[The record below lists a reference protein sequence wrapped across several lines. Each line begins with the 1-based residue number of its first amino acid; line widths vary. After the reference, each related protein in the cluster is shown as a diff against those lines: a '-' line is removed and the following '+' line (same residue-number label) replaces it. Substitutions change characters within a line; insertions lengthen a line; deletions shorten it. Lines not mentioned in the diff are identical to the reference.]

1 MCCGTHVTNLSQV
14 QVNGCPSYF
23 VVCKAVKTSLCSST
37 RMETKKSWEQDCEV
51 CLSQNVGILVLEAY
65 SFVYLVS
72 VTDLYSVTLGHE
84 KHDVCNH
91 VTLSFLFVHFEINL
105 SLCGLY

>member
-1 MCCGTHVTNLSQV
+1 MK
-14 QVNGCPSYF
+14 F
-23 VVCKAVKTSLCSST
+23 
-37 RMETKKSWEQDCEV
+37 
-51 CLSQNVGILVLEAY
+51 CLPQNVGILVLEAY

-72 VTDLYSVTLGHE
+72 VIKDLYSMTSGRE
-84 KHDVCNH
+84 KLDVCNH

>member
-1 MCCGTHVTNLSQV
+1 MDALVILLYVRLWRPLCVPQQGGKQKRAGN
-14 QVNGCPSYF
+14 
-23 VVCKAVKTSLCSST
+23 KIVKF
-37 RMETKKSWEQDCEV
+37 